1 MPISV
6 LIVQL
11 GVKTEGSWAEMNNF
25 LHCTYAQEFRSGAL
39 CELEFMS
46 IPMKWREVSAR
57 IPAVI

>member
-46 IPMKWREVSAR
+46 IPMK
-57 IPAVI
+57 